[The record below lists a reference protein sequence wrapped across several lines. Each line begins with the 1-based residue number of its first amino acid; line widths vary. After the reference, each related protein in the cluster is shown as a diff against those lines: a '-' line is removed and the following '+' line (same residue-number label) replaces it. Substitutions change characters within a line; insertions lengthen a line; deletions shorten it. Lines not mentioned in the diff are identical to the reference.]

1 MIMFDFTESSSVEKA
16 ATNARTDATVIQS
29 PCPPRIPYRFTTPQ
43 GLEIDM
49 RLCSQDK
56 MSSVKPYL
64 LQILNAAMQVGVYN
78 GLKDNMIISK
88 IFRII
93 ES

>member
-1 MIMFDFTESSSVEKA
+1 MFDFSFTESSSVEKA
-16 ATNARTDATVIQS
+16 TSNARTDASVIQY

-56 MSSVKPYL
+56 MSSVKPYVIYTL
-64 LQILNAAMQVGVYN
+64 IV
-78 GLKDNMIISK
+78 
-88 IFRII
+88 
-93 ES
+93 

>member
-1 MIMFDFTESSSVEKA
+1 MKTSINIMFILIITYILSFTESSSVEKA
-16 ATNARTDATVIQS
+16 ASNARTDATVIQS

-64 LQILNAAMQVGVYN
+64 LQILNAAMQVSVIM
-78 GLKDNMIISK
+78 D
-88 IFRII
+88 
-93 ES
+93 

>member
-1 MIMFDFTESSSVEKA
+1 MKKLQSRFTEFKSLCWFLYNFSLTESTTVEKTA
-16 ATNARTDATVIQS
+16 LNVRNDAGNLSSQY
-29 PCPPRIPYRFTTPQ
+29 PPRIPYRFMTPQ

-64 LQILNAAMQVGVYN
+64 LQILNAAMQV
-78 GLKDNMIISK
+78 
-88 IFRII
+88 
-93 ES
+93 

>member
-1 MIMFDFTESSSVEKA
+1 MLKVLNAFNDIRNCFFFSFTESSSVEKTA
-16 ATNARTDATVIQS
+16 SNARADSNMLPSQ
-29 PCPPRIPYRFTTPQ
+29 CPPRIPYRFTTPQ

-64 LQILNAAMQVGVYN
+64 LQILNTAMQV
-78 GLKDNMIISK
+78 
-88 IFRII
+88 RI
-93 ES
+93 

>member
-1 MIMFDFTESSSVEKA
+1 M
-16 ATNARTDATVIQS
+16 
-29 PCPPRIPYRFTTPQ
+29 TPQ

-64 LQILNAAMQVGVYN
+64 LQILNAAMQVWTMKYLRIGMLHHFRYAMKN
-78 GLKDNMIISK
+78 
-88 IFRII
+88 IF
-93 ES
+93 